1 MRRSNHGMARCVS
14 IGLAVVASA
23 AACGGPTSVP
33 NPFTEGPVATDSGDD
48 AYLPNEI
55 SRSEI
60 VSRGKSDH
68 TAMAL
73 IRRLRPGWLRARGQK
88 SFVDLAAGY
97 PVVYIDEIRHGGLP
111 TLHQIPAAE
120 IQALQYFSMSDAT
133 TRWGTGHLSGVI
145 NVVTGRF

>member
-1 MRRSNHGMARCVS
+1 MRRSNRDRARRIS
-14 IGLAVVASA
+14 IGLAVVAST
-23 AACGGPTSVP
+23 AACGAPASVR
-33 NPFTEGPVATDSGDD
+33 NPFTERPVAVDSGDGV
-48 AYLPNEI
+48 YLPNEI

-73 IRRLRPGWLRARGQK
+73 IRRLRPSWLRARGQK
-88 SFVDLAAGY
+88 SFVDPAAGY
-97 PVVYIDEIRHGGLP
+97 PIVYIDEIRHGGLP

-120 IQALQYFSMSDAT
+120 IHALQYFSMADAT
-133 TRWGTGHLSGVI
+133 TRWGTGHPSGVI